1 MKHPL
6 RAAIEKGASKEELK
20 NVFALDV
27 VLYAH
32 MLSKPV
38 HGFDNAIRVISA
50 AVKIVSPI
58 LNTLQ
63 VSDNRQTF
71 LFWEGHA
78 GGKKIMACTILV
90 DGEDGLTSEMRV
102 VMRPWTITTLLRKA
116 MYKELS
122 AVIPADYWQ
131 LDPEVVMKEGSREFT
146 SISLQKIAL
155 AHDFELHSPI
165 VAKSITGKDSV
176 EQALKLTHAVQSRSS
191 YTSIIATPELV
202 IELFNCDAD
211 GHPME
216 GLWVSKLNEQG
227 QIYDL
232 TVYLRPYP
240 SVSVLRTKSKN
251 WQKRYPNLSLWLLIS
266 IGNWPLQKNHGTP
279 GTDPD

>member
-1 MKHPL
+1 
-6 RAAIEKGASKEELK
+6 
-20 NVFALDV
+20 
-27 VLYAH
+27 
-32 MLSKPV
+32 
-38 HGFDNAIRVISA
+38 
-50 AVKIVSPI
+50 
-58 LNTLQ
+58 
-63 VSDNRQTF
+63 
-71 LFWEGHA
+71 
-78 GGKKIMACTILV
+78 
-90 DGEDGLTSEMRV
+90 
-102 VMRPWTITTLLRKA
+102 
-116 MYKELS
+116 
-122 AVIPADYWQ
+122 
-131 LDPEVVMKEGSREFT
+131 MKEGSREFT